1 MITVLDY
8 DAGNLASLAGALERL
23 HLSAKVAK
31 DASEVPAKPG
41 VLVLPGVGH
50 FQAAKDALVTRG
62 LWDVCARAVRENKPL
77 VGICLGMQLLAEGS
91 DEAPGVSG
99 LGAFRGHAAR
109 LPPGLATR
117 GTTSAV
123 KVPHM
128 GWSRVEARTL
138 PTYLG
143 EVPEWLYF
151 VHSYAVPVTEDT
163 ALAATHGVT
172 FSAALARGNVFGVQA
187 HPERSGERGQR
198 LLGDVLVGL
207 AEKTGA
213 SCS

>member
-31 DASEVPAKPG
+31 DASEVPANPG

-50 FQAAKDALVTRG
+50 FHAAKEALVARG

-91 DEAPGVSG
+91 DEAPGVTG

-109 LPPGLATR
+109 LEPGPATEA
-117 GTTSAV
+117 TAV

-128 GWSRVEARTL
+128 GWSRVEGRTL
-138 PTYLG
+138 PSYLG

-151 VHSYAVPVTEDT
+151 VHSYAVPITEDT
-163 ALAATHGVT
+163 
-172 FSAALARGNVFGVQA
+172 ALARGNVFGVQA

-207 AEKTGA
+207 AQKNGA

>member
-31 DASEVPAKPG
+31 DASEVPANPG

-50 FQAAKDALVTRG
+50 FHAAKEALVARG

-99 LGAFRGHAAR
+99 LAAFRGHAAR
-109 LPPGLATR
+109 LEPGLATQ
-117 GTTSAV
+117 V

-128 GWSRVEARTL
+128 GWSRVEAGTL
-138 PTYLG
+138 PDYLS

-151 VHSYAVPVTEDT
+151 VHSYAIPITEDT
-163 ALAATHGVT
+163 ALAATHGVA

-207 AEKTGA
+207 AQKTGA